1 MKVCSQCGATNNDT
15 ARFCKGCGNNLDV
28 VQPVAQPSQPSQPT
42 QPVAQP
48 APQFTQPTQPVQ
60 PVAQPATQFTQPM
73 QPTQPT
79 TQFTQ
84 PLASSTPGTSST
96 PGYSSVTNQ
105 INADQVMNFF
115 RWLISAIK
123 KPSQQYH
130 VSSLYAVL
138 VFVISALLS
147 SIQMYCTV
155 LSGANMVNSFTNTG
169 ANLVSSFLNQRISA
183 PQVQV
188 PISVFFAAFF
198 AAIISVYMTFVVALI
213 GAKMFG
219 DPMPV
224 GQLHVQFAQKMVP
237 IIVIQICAALLGI
250 LTLSVPSTLLQVFA
264 IILTLLLPFS
274 FVSHAECTR
283 KIDREWLWVI
293 FVLVAVVILLIV
305 FAMSMGIFTNAVS
318 SAIRG
323 SLFHY

>member
-28 VQPVAQPSQPSQPT
+28 AQQTQQT
-42 QPVAQP
+42 QPA
-48 APQFTQPTQPVQ
+48 
-60 PVAQPATQFTQPM
+60 
-73 QPTQPT
+73 
-79 TQFTQ
+79 Q
-84 PLASSTPGTSST
+84 PLASNTPGAQGAPS
-96 PGYSSVTNQ
+96 YSSVANQ
-105 INADQVMNFF
+105 INTEQVMHFF

-138 VFVISALLS
+138 VFVISALMS
-147 SIQMYCTV
+147 SIQTYCTV
-155 LSGANMVNSFTNTG
+155 RSGANMFNSFTNAG
-169 ANLVSSFLNQRISA
+169 ANLVSLFLNQRISA

-219 DPMPV
+219 DPMTV

-237 IIVIQICAALLGI
+237 IIAIQVCAALLGI
-250 LTLSVPSTLLQVFA
+250 LTLSAPSTLLQVFA

-305 FAMSMGIFTNAVS
+305 FSITMGIVTNAIS
-318 SAIRG
+318 SAMYG
-323 SLFHY
+323 SLLHY

>member
-1 MKVCSQCGATNNDT
+1 MHVCILPLVAMYVSLHYIKEKQMKVCSQCGATNNDT

-28 VQPVAQPSQPSQPT
+28 VQPVAQPSQPTQPS
-42 QPVAQP
+42 QPVASNTP
-48 APQFTQPTQPVQ
+48 G
-60 PVAQPATQFTQPM
+60 AQG
-73 QPTQPT
+73 
-79 TQFTQ
+79 
-84 PLASSTPGTSST
+84 ASSVPS
-96 PGYSSVTNQ
+96 YSSVTNQ
-105 INADQVMNFF
+105 INTEQVMNFF

-147 SIQMYCTV
+147 SIQTYCTV
-155 LSGANMVNSFTNTG
+155 RSGANMFNSFTNAG

-237 IIVIQICAALLGI
+237 IIAIQVCAALLGI
-250 LTLSVPSTLLQVFA
+250 LTLSAPSTLLQVFA
-264 IILTLLLPFS
+264 IILTLLLPLS

-305 FAMSMGIFTNAVS
+305 FSITMGIVTNAIS
-318 SAIRG
+318 SAMYG
-323 SLFHY
+323 SLLHY